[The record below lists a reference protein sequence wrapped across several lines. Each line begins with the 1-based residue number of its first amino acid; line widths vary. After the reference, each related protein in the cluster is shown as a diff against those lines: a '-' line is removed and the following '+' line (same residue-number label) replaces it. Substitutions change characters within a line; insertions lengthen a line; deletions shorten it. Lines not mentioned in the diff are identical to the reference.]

1 MMEDR
6 KIDISGAIFI
16 TRCLTDPQ
24 SGEVFAN
31 HQTALV
37 WLLNSVRLIIVLKFP
52 IFLLR
57 RVTVRPARP
66 GVIYNNNRRLRG
78 FWARP
83 VTY

>member
-1 MMEDR
+1 MTEDR

-37 WLLNSVRLIIVLKFP
+37 WLLNSVRLIIVLTIP
-52 IFLLR
+52 LLR
-57 RVTVRPARP
+57 TYFPDFVWLAP
-66 GVIYNNNRRLRG
+66 GRS
-78 FWARP
+78 
-83 VTY
+83 